1 MGGGG
6 GGGGAYLECARH
18 VRSACITTCI
28 FCFIAYCM
36 TSNPLGFL
44 TDIIAEAYD
53 LACAVDV
60 RHWWSF
66 SRRLPFLGRPTGRF
80 AVVSTCPR
88 SLGKNDEA
96 RCLILVDG
104 FEKQS
109 NLSHSACARLD
120 FAPARAIEAPKVV
133 FRRRLKLIVTLRS
146 ASYFRAHKITIRS
159 RGRLLLLGRRLY

>member
-1 MGGGG
+1 MYKACSI
-6 GGGGAYLECARH
+6 GAHYDVHLLLCR
-18 VRSACITTCI
+18 VL
-28 FCFIAYCM
+28 

-44 TDIIAEAYD
+44 TDIVAEAYD

-96 RCLILVDG
+96 RCSSLLM
-104 FEKQS
+104 
-109 NLSHSACARLD
+109 A
-120 FAPARAIEAPKVV
+120 
-133 FRRRLKLIVTLRS
+133 LKN
-146 ASYFRAHKITIRS
+146 
-159 RGRLLLLGRRLY
+159 